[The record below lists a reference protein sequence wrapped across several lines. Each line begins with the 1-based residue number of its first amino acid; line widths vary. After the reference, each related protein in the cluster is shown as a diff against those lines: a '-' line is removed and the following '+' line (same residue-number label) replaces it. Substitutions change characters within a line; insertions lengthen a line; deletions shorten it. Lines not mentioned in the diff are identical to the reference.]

1 MKCIYEK
8 DNNTSMKKNINC
20 ANDEPYVWNS

>member
-8 DNNTSMKKNINC
+8 DNNTSMNKNINC
-20 ANDEPYVWNS
+20 ANDEPYVRNS